1 MIKSEYV
8 RILGMLDA
16 LKRTHVDG
24 KLLDESAA
32 SYYKLLVMP
41 IFKKEGIK
49 ANRNLRTFKTIRNTV
64 QKLYE
69 KEHDQTVAPL
79 PTFKKEDDWGV
90 EGVDWNWE
98 WVYE

>member
-1 MIKSEYV
+1 MIKSEYA

-41 IFKKEGIK
+41 IFKKGRHQSK
-49 ANRNLRTFKTIRNTV
+49 PKLADLQDN
-64 QKLYE
+64 QKYCP
-69 KEHDQTVAPL
+69 KII
-79 PTFKKEDDWGV
+79 
-90 EGVDWNWE
+90 
-98 WVYE
+98 